1 MQDPEKDPQ
10 TSAQMPLHQIKNE
23 IEKADEV
30 LGDLRDETNVFQA
43 LLQPYLRE
51 KKKELSY

>member
-1 MQDPEKDPQ
+1 MQDPQ

-43 LLQPYLRE
+43 LLMPYLRE
-51 KKKELSY
+51 KKKELCY

>member
-1 MQDPEKDPQ
+1 MQDPQ

-43 LLQPYLRE
+43 LLHPYLKE
-51 KKKELSY
+51 KTKELSY

>member
-1 MQDPEKDPQ
+1 MQDPQ
-10 TSAQMPLHQIKNE
+10 TSAQVPLHQIKNE

-30 LGDLRDETNVFQA
+30 LNDLRDETNVLRA
-43 LLQPYLRE
+43 MLDPYLKE